1 MSQLNNNS
9 ISFLGLANEYCNL
22 MEQAIEIEKDELI
35 DHLLRLLPRLYITAT
50 DLRLNEYDEDIY
62 LEPYLEEEYYDSI
75 LRKLESVIGEDDT

>member
-62 LEPYLEEEYYDSI
+62 LEKTTPIWKYS
-75 LRKLESVIGEDDT
+75 KKT

>member
-35 DHLLRLLPRLYITAT
+35 GHLLRLLPRLYITAT